1 VKRIVILAVGVALGI
16 VGLVGCTKRA
26 APPESPDPAVVEAER
41 QMIAT
46 RLGVPREN
54 ITNPDFHGL
63 PHWWEART
71 ALGTHVLV
79 TTWCSGIFSVGND
92 KGDPVIK
99 ARPVHLEG
107 FALPAEAANDHVRQ
121 LAVDLAIGA
130 AMQLWGL
137 SQEQVRGLAVASV
150 GPPPQ
155 VSRRRYPQETVYMVT
170 FHSNRPGDQQIPRT
184 IGLFVNTADSTI
196 RGADAPPNC

>member
-1 VKRIVILAVGVALGI
+1 
-16 VGLVGCTKRA
+16 
-26 APPESPDPAVVEAER
+26 
-41 QMIAT
+41 MIAT
-46 RLGVPREN
+46 RLGVPRGN
-54 ITNPDFHGL
+54 ITNPDFNEL
-63 PHWWEART
+63 PHFWEART
-71 ALGTHVLV
+71 ALGTNVLV
-79 TTWCSGIFSVGND
+79 ATWCSAIYGVGND

-137 SQEQVRGLAVASV
+137 SQEQVRGLVVASV

-155 VSRRRYPQETVYMVT
+155 ESGRRYAQKAVYMVI
-170 FHSNRPGDQQIPRT
+170 FHSNRPGDQQLPRL

-196 RGADAPPNC
+196 RGADAPPNCADALPRALPKPWPVESRM